1 MREKVLLLNR
11 SPFAFQS
18 VTLNKVL
25 ICSGVSLLLGSGYL
39 TLNVIADWPDLSH
52 LQDVRLLR
60 SKRQLSNLYTV
71 AKLPYQL
78 G

>member
-39 TLNVIADWPDLSH
+39 TLNFIAD
-52 LQDVRLLR
+52 
-60 SKRQLSNLYTV
+60 
-71 AKLPYQL
+71 
-78 G
+78 